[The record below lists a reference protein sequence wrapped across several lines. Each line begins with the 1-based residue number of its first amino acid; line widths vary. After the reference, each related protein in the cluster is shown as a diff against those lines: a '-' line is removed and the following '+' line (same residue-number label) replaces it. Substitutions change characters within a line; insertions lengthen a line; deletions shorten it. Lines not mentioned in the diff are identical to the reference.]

1 MPRCYGAYVGHV
13 EQCARVGGDLGCW
26 NITSKPTASSLPSLF
41 QQKAVTVRGSG
52 RLHRRCQL
60 RRCTLRLLF
69 MDTRASRSIVG
80 HQAARATSLERPLFS
95 NSVKLMCS
103 NFAQFGHGALH
114 IPSHEAF
121 YALWSPIGALKG
133 QMHMSNGSM
142 LSSHHIYMSGQ

>member
-1 MPRCYGAYVGHV
+1 MPHWHGPYVGHL
-13 EQCARVGGDLGCW
+13 EQCVRLGGDLGCW
-26 NITSKPTASSLPSLF
+26 DITSKPTASILPSLF

-69 MDTRASRSIVG
+69 VATRASRSIVG

-103 NFAQFGHGALH
+103 KLKTLPQFGHGALH
-114 IPSHEAF
+114 
-121 YALWSPIGALKG
+121 G
-133 QMHMSNGSM
+133 
-142 LSSHHIYMSGQ
+142 